1 MKFTAEQFAS
11 HMAKVGKRL
20 QAASDSVESEAE
32 LQRDIATYCRQRGW
46 IADRGSMA
54 HRTFRQIGE
63 PDFCIWADHGRVFS
77 IECKA
82 RLGKLT
88 TEQLA
93 RQMMMERLGH
103 KVHVVRSMREFLE
116 IIK

>member
-1 MKFTAEQFAS
+1 MRFTAEQAAL
-11 HMAKVGKRL
+11 HQQKIGANLK
-20 QAASDSVESEAE
+20 AASDSVESEAD

-63 PDFCIWADHGRVFS
+63 PDFCIWADRGRVFS

-116 IIK
+116 IVA